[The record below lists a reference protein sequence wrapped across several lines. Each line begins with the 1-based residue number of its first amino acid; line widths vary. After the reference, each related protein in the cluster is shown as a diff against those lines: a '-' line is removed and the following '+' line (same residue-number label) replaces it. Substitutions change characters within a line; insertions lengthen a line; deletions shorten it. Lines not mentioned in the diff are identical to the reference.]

1 MAGESNEL
9 LINDDEDKFM
19 HKLEMMGNND
29 TSTSG
34 YIGLQ
39 DRAQDREKKREAKK
53 DLTFYDEMQ
62 DTFADVPINKDLY
75 IESQEIS
82 KMTDQEVAALR
93 KKYGEIKVRGFNCPK
108 PI

>member
-1 MAGESNEL
+1 MAGENNEL

-19 HKLEMMGNND
+19 HKLELMGNND
-29 TSTSG
+29 TTTSG

-39 DRAQDREKKREAKK
+39 DRALDREKKREAKK
-53 DLTFYDEMQ
+53 DLQFYDETQ
-62 DTFADVPINKDLY
+62 DTLDDLPINKDLY

-82 KMTDQEVAALR
+82 KMTDQEVAAYR
-93 KKYGEIKVRGFNCPK
+93 KKYGDIKVRGFNCPK